1 MENVKIELTKR
12 QALKLI
18 DNVYFKIKDVLE
30 CVHYGGYHKQYYA
43 IIQEEEKKHRVFCPD
58 GVTCGLTLGE
68 AVKLFYIQTLFE
80 YLFNNRKLSSK
91 EYLHARKSHFFACS
105 LAENYKEELN
115 KALQGVD
122 VSLVNSVDYAK
133 LMQ

>member
-30 CVHYGGYHKQYYA
+30 CVHYGGYHKEYFNLIQ
-43 IIQEEEKKHRVFCPD
+43 QEEKDHRRYCPD
-58 GVTCGLTLGE
+58 GVTCGLSVNE
-68 AVKLFYIQTLFE
+68 AVKLFYVKTLFE

-91 EYLHARKSHFFACS
+91 EYLHVRKSHFFACS
-105 LAENYKEELN
+105 LAENYKEELE
-115 KALQGVD
+115 KALQGVNVD
-122 VSLVNSVDYAK
+122 EINKIDYAK